1 MDTSMGMTPL
11 EGLVMGTRS
20 GDLDPAIVNLI
31 ATKEGLSTHEV
42 ETLLN
47 TQSGLL
53 GISGLTN
60 DMKVLEE
67 ELREHDDRRVR
78 LAIEVFC
85 YRARKYIGA
94 FLASM
99 GGADAVVFTGGI
111 GEHSPEIRARI
122 CAGLEWAGLT
132 WMRVKTSRP
141 SGGRAESAPT
151 ESRLHAWVIPTNEE
165 LLIARDTVRCVLG
178 EPHPS

>member
-1 MDTSMGMTPL
+1 M
-11 EGLVMGTRS
+11 
-20 GDLDPAIVNLI
+20 NLI

-42 ETLLN
+42 EALLN

-85 YRARKYIGA
+85 YRARKYICA

-99 GGADAVVFTGGI
+99 GGADAVIFAGGI
-111 GEHSPEIRARI
+111 GEHSPQVRSRV
-122 CAGLEWAGLT
+122 CAAMEWAGLAIDA
-132 WMRVKTSRP
+132 
-141 SGGRAESAPT
+141 GRNQQTVGRDGRIST
-151 ESRLHAWVIPTNEE
+151 EGSKLHAWVIPTNEE
-165 LLIARDTVRCVLG
+165 LLIARDTVRCILG
-178 EPHPS
+178 EPHPA

>member
-1 MDTSMGMTPL
+1 M
-11 EGLVMGTRS
+11 
-20 GDLDPAIVNLI
+20 IWINLI
-31 ATKEGLSTHEV
+31 ATKEGLSTHEA
-42 ETLLN
+42 EALLN

-60 DMKVLEE
+60 DMKVLVE
-67 ELREHDDRRVR
+67 ELREHDDRRVL

-94 FLASM
+94 FLAGM

-111 GEHSPEIRARI
+111 GEHSADIRARI

-132 WMRVKTSRP
+132 IDASRNEQMV
-141 SGGRAESAPT
+141 GREGRIST
-151 ESRLHAWVIPTNEE
+151 DGSRLHAWVIPTNEE
-165 LLIARDTVRCVLG
+165 LLIARDTVCCILG
-178 EPHPS
+178 EQHAS

>member
-1 MDTSMGMTPL
+1 M
-11 EGLVMGTRS
+11 
-20 GDLDPAIVNLI
+20 IWINLI
-31 ATKEGLSTHEV
+31 ATKEGLSTHEA
-42 ETLLN
+42 EALLN

-60 DMKVLEE
+60 DMKVLVE
-67 ELREHDDRRVR
+67 ELREHDDRRVL

-94 FLASM
+94 FLAGM

-111 GEHSPEIRARI
+111 GEHSADIRARI

-132 WMRVKTSRP
+132 IDAVETSRRR
-141 SGGRAESAPT
+141 GARAASAPT
-151 ESRLHAWVIPTNEE
+151 GQDYTPGSSPRTRSCSSRATRCAASWASSTPHR
-165 LLIARDTVRCVLG
+165 ARLG
-178 EPHPS
+178 PLPPVALYGR